1 MSVLAESLW
10 TTLICFTIVFLVLI
24 LLIYIMKF
32 QHYIIEKINSIGA
45 KKKPSQA
52 TAVET
57 AQTTY
62 NAEEDEELV
71 AVITAAIAAMLG
83 RPASSLVVRSIKMV
97 ETANPSWADAGRRE
111 QIDSRF

>member
-1 MSVLAESLW
+1 MSVLAESLL
-10 TTLICFTIVFLVLI
+10 TTLICFTIVFLALI
-24 LLIYIMKF
+24 LLIFIMKF
-32 QHYIIEKINSIGA
+32 QHFIIEKVDNTGA

-52 TAVET
+52 IVE
-57 AQTTY
+57 AAHTTY